1 MHIWTCWIKKKSL
14 IVGTSLAISWNC
26 IFLIW
31 SRLVDFI
38 FYKICVILE
47 TSLITT
53 RWSSNKEEGPVSSQP
68 SPLIWWTSDQNA
80 KQITSSQEAGQPRQP
95 LKLRNTGKWTVSY
108 RNWNPIQVSACQRKG
123 NPLHARIQK
132 SFPWGDP
139 TVLQFSG
146 GGEVGVPRHTFWRN
160 LIM

>member
-1 MHIWTCWIKKKSL
+1 MLNKKKSL

-26 IFLIW
+26 VFLIW

-38 FYKICVILE
+38 FYKICVILG

-95 LKLRNTGKWTVSY
+95 LKQRNTGKWTVSY
-108 RNWNPIQVSACQRKG
+108 RNWNPIQVSACQRKEIPFMRG
-123 NPLHARIQK
+123 SIKFSRGGIQLLCN
-132 SFPWGDP
+132 FPKE
-139 TVLQFSG
+139 G
-146 GGEVGVPRHTFWRN
+146 GGFRGILLVN
-160 LIM
+160 L

>member
-1 MHIWTCWIKKKSL
+1 MLNKKKSL

-26 IFLIW
+26 VFLIW

-38 FYKICVILE
+38 FYKICVILG

-95 LKLRNTGKWTVSY
+95 LKPRNTGKWTVSY

-123 NPLHARIQK
+123 NPLHAGIQK
-132 SFPWGDP
+132 SF
-139 TVLQFSG
+139 SG
-146 GGEVGVPRHTFWRN
+146 GIQLLCNFPGMGRWGVWGILFDVN
-160 LIM
+160 L